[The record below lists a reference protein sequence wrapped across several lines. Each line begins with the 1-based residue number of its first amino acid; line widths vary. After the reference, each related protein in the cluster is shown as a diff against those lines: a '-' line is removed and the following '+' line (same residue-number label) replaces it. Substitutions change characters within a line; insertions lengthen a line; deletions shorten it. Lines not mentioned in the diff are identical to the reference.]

1 MSRLDDIDYS
11 AVEPDLQRVLKLL
24 KIMLS
29 VNEVRRS
36 WQNLERF
43 ITPDELERLP
53 RDDQW
58 PALLDMNA
66 IFSAAVVAYGR
77 IFASATGTSRLNPES
92 IYPARL
98 RPKHD
103 WLLRMRHERVAH
115 HGEHPSMDMEVG
127 LQGRGDELFLVPSIG
142 FRTYFSDDPEI
153 TELFTLLDA
162 YMHRLVTDACAKM
175 SEKLGV
181 KVSFPSGPP
190 PPWGERGLTPRETD
204 KEASS
209 QE

>member
-1 MSRLDDIDYS
+1 MSRLEDINYS

-36 WQNLERF
+36 WENLERF
-43 ITPDELERLP
+43 ITLDELERLP
-53 RDDQW
+53 PNEQW
-58 PALLDMNA
+58 HALLDMNA

-77 IFASATGTSRLNPES
+77 IFASATGTSRLS
-92 IYPARL
+92 SDKIYPERL

-103 WLLRMRHERVAH
+103 WLMRMRHERVAH

-127 LQGRGDELFLVPSIG
+127 LQGRGGELILVPSIG
-142 FRTYFSDDPEI
+142 LRTYFSDDPEI
-153 TELFTLLDA
+153 CELFTLLDA
-162 YMHRLVTDACAKM
+162 YMHGLVTDACVRM

-181 KVSFPSGPP
+181 RVSFPNGPP
-190 PPWGERGLTPRETD
+190 PPWVERGSPPQETD
-204 KEASS
+204 EDAGSP
-209 QE
+209 E